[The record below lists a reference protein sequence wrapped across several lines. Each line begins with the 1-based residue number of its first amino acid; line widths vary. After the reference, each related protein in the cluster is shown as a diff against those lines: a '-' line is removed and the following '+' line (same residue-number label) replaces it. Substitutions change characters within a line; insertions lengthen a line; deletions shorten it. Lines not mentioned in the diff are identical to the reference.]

1 MIRPTPH
8 VAAMS
13 PYALAELNAPAGKRV
28 ISLSQNESLR
38 RPSPQVSDVL
48 VSAMTNA
55 HLYLL
60 QL

>member
-28 ISLSQNESLR
+28 ISLSQMKACAD
-38 RPSPQVSDVL
+38 Q
-48 VSAMTNA
+48 A
-55 HLYLL
+55 HR
-60 QL
+60 